1 MPTYQNFIGIDVSKD
16 HLDIAFFQEGKPI
29 KHKHIA
35 NNLESIT
42 AYLSSFQDKYEIKES
57 LFCMEHTGIYIN
69 WLLVAFSDFKCAI
82 WVENALQIKRSG
94 GANRG
99 KNDKV
104 DAQRIAT
111 YAFRF
116 QDKVNLYCPPSEQLE
131 ALKTLQTL
139 RKTLVNHK
147 QELETY
153 VNEQSQFSTASTQ
166 KLLEENSTS
175 TLEHLT
181 LRIEQIE
188 KDMNQI
194 IKDDPKLKEL
204 YDFTTSVTGVGKVTA
219 IQLLV
224 ATDGFTKF
232 DTAKQ
237 LACYCGVVPFENS
250 SGKFKGK
257 ARVSK
262 MANKALKTALHM
274 CALSALRVEGELRVY
289 YLRKIAEG
297 KNKMSVINALRN
309 KIVQR
314 IFACV
319 KNKTLYDRNGINF
332 NNFSKG

>member
-1 MPTYQNFIGIDVSKD
+1 MPTYKNFIGIDVSKD
-16 HLDIAFFQEGKPI
+16 HLDIAFFQEGKSI
-29 KHKHIA
+29 KYDHIV
-35 NNLESIT
+35 NSLEAIRDF
-42 AYLSSFQDKYEIKES
+42 LSSFQNLYEIRES

-69 WLLVAFSDFKCAI
+69 FLLIALSDFNCSI
-82 WVENALQIKRSG
+82 WVENALEIKRSG
-94 GANRG
+94 GVKRG

-104 DAQRIAT
+104 DSERIAT

-139 RKTLVNHK
+139 RKTLVSHK

-153 VNEQSQFSTASTQ
+153 VNEKSQFSKTSTQ
-166 KLLEENSTS
+166 KLLEENSKA

-181 LRIEQIE
+181 KRIKELE
-188 KDMNQI
+188 DKMNQI
-194 IKDDPKLKEL
+194 IKNDPQLKEL
-204 YDFTTSVTGVGKVTA
+204 YRLTTSVIGVGKVTA
-219 IQLLV
+219 IQLLI
-224 ATDGFTKF
+224 ATEGFTKF

-274 CALSALRVEGELRVY
+274 CALSALRVEGELRTY
-289 YLRKIAEG
+289 YLRKVAEG

-309 KIVQR
+309 KIIQR

-319 KNKTLYDRNGINF
+319 KNKILYNRNGIDF

>member
-16 HLDIAFFQEGKPI
+16 HLDIALFQEGKPI
-29 KHKHIA
+29 KYKHIA

-42 AYLSSFQDKYEIKES
+42 SYLSSFQDKHEIKES
-57 LFCMEHTGIYIN
+57 LFCMEHTGVYIN
-69 WLLVAFSDFKCAI
+69 WLLVAFSDFKCSI

-104 DAQRIAT
+104 DAGRIAT

-116 QDKVNLYCPPSEQLE
+116 QDKANLYCPPSEQLE
-131 ALKTLQTL
+131 DLKTLQKL

-153 VNEQSQFSTASTQ
+153 VNEQSQFSKSSTQ
-166 KLLEENSTS
+166 KLLEENSKA

-181 LRIEQIE
+181 QRIKELE
-188 KDMNQI
+188 EEMNQI
-194 IKDDPKLKEL
+194 IKNDPHLKEL
-204 YDFTTSVTGVGKVTA
+204 YQLATSVTGVGKVTA

-262 MANKALKTALHM
+262 MANKQLKTALHM
-274 CALSALRVEGELRVY
+274 CALSALQVEGELRAY
-289 YLRKIAEG
+289 YLRKVAEG

-309 KIVQR
+309 KIIQR
-314 IFACV
+314 VFACV
-319 KNKTLYDRNGINF
+319 KNKILYDRNGINF

>member
-1 MPTYQNFIGIDVSKD
+1 MQTYQNFIGIDVSKD
-16 HLDIAFFQEGKPI
+16 HLDIALLQEGEVVNHERI
-29 KHKHIA
+29 D
-35 NNLESIT
+35 NNLKAIT
-42 AYLSSFQDKYEIKES
+42 AYLSSFQDLYEIKES

-69 WLLVAFSDFKCAI
+69 WLLIALSNFTCAI
-82 WVENALQIKRSG
+82 WVENALHIKRSG
-94 GANRG
+94 GVTRG

-104 DAQRIAT
+104 DAGRIAT

-116 QDKVNLYCPPSEQLE
+116 QDKANLYAPPSEQLE

-139 RKTLVNHK
+139 RKTLVTHK

-153 VNEQSQFSTASTQ
+153 VSEQKQFSKTSTQ
-166 KLLEENSTS
+166 KLIEENSKS

-188 KDMNQI
+188 KEMNQI
-194 IKDDPKLKEL
+194 IKDDPHLKEL
-204 YDFTTSVTGVGKVTA
+204 YQLATSVTGVGKVTA

-257 ARVSK
+257 SRVSK
-262 MANKALKTALHM
+262 MANKTLKIALHM
-274 CALSALRVEGELRVY
+274 CALSALQVEGELRTY
-289 YLRKIAEG
+289 YLRKVAEG

-309 KIVQR
+309 KIIQR